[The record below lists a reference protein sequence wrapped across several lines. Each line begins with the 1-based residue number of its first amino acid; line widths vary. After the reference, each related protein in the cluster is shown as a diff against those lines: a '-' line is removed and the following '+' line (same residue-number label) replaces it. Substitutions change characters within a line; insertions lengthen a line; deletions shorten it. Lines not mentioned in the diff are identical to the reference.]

1 MLSENKDMLFLLQF
15 VSANI
20 IYLLQSVLILFGTKM
35 KVMGRAIVHMDLD
48 TFFVSCER
56 LTDSRLNGIPLIIG
70 GGERG
75 VVASCSY
82 EARTFGVRSAMP
94 IKMALRLCPQA
105 KVMKG
110 DMELYSRLSH
120 AVTEVIEEK
129 APVVEKASIDE
140 FYLDITGMDKFYG
153 SYTWTNE
160 LAQSITKETG
170 LPISFALS
178 VNKTVSKIATGE
190 GKPKGNLEIPEDM
203 VRPFLNP
210 LSIKKIPMV
219 GDVTFQL
226 LSRIGVRNIQTL
238 SEMPAEVLQQMI
250 GKNGIELWK
259 KANGIDNN
267 PVEPYTERKSIST
280 EHTFSQDTIDLGE
293 LKNVLQGMV
302 EKLAFQLRSE
312 EWLTST
318 VVVKIRYANFDTETK
333 QCKVQYTSAD
343 HILIK
348 NVTELFN
355 KLFQR
360 RMRLRLIG
368 IRFSGLVRGTYQI
381 NMFDD
386 TEEMLSL
393 YQAMDRMKTRYGF
406 DAVMRGGG
414 AILKPNN
421 KAEILKRKK

>member
-1 MLSENKDMLFLLQF
+1 MLQI

-20 IYLLQSVLILFGTKM
+20 IYLLQSVLILYGTKM
-35 KVMGRAIVHMDLD
+35 KIMGRAIVHMDLD

-120 AVTEVIEEK
+120 TVTEVIEEK
-129 APVVEKASIDE
+129 APVMEKASIDE

-160 LAQSITKETG
+160 LAQSVTKETG

-190 GKPKGNLEIPEDM
+190 GKPKGNLEISEEM
-203 VRPFLNP
+203 VKPFLNP
-210 LSIKKIPMV
+210 LSIRKIPMV
-219 GDVTFQL
+219 GDATFQL

-280 EHTFSQDTIDLGE
+280 EDTFLQDTIDVNMM
-293 LKNVLQGMV
+293 KSILQGMV

-318 VVVKIRYANFDTETK
+318 VTIKIRYANFDTETK

-348 NVTELFN
+348 CVVNLFD
-355 KLFQR
+355 KLYQR

-381 NMFDD
+381 NMFED